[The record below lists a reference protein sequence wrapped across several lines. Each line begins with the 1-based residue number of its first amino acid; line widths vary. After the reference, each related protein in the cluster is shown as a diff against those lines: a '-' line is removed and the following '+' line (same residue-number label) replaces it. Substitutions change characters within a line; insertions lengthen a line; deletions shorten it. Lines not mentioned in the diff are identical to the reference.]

1 MGSGNPLEK
10 IEKEFK
16 VTFRTNQ
23 GLFNYFMLYETA
35 FHYACREYRW
45 ECEPVMYIE
54 ILNEDG
60 TIISRVKFID
70 VYMEGIDG
78 LEFNYSKVE
87 REANTFDVTFKF
99 NNIDFEYLINEDYK
113 G

>member
-1 MGSGNPLEK
+1 MHAVK
-10 IEKEFK
+10 
-16 VTFRTNQ
+16 
-23 GLFNYFMLYETA
+23 
-35 FHYACREYRW
+35 YRW

-78 LEFNYSKVE
+78 LEFNYSKG
-87 REANTFDVTFKF
+87 RA
-99 NNIDFEYLINEDYK
+99 
-113 G
+113 